1 MKKTISLYHPFNYKI
16 KLRFIDVDINFH
28 NKFNHWMLNSTYTKG
43 GDEMHYT
50 KNYIGSIFKSI
61 SKFMSASHSK
71 LHDFTGYKDA
81 EFKIPFKQTDSIYL
95 TKNEIQK
102 IYDLDITEELLKK
115 NGYQKKFNPTIYND
129 IPN

>member
-1 MKKTISLYHPFNYKI
+1 
-16 KLRFIDVDINFH
+16 
-28 NKFNHWMLNSTYTKG
+28 
-43 GDEMHYT
+43 
-50 KNYIGSIFKSI
+50 
-61 SKFMSASHSK
+61 MSASHSK

-115 NGYQKKFNPTIYND
+115 NGYQKKFKSTIKSLNEERDRFLLGCFTALRHSDYSRLD
-129 IPN
+129 EFISKMISFEYGR